1 MKLFRSKEVLV
12 YTEKRR
18 LVIKCEKIWLQWG
31 GTIFKGTREESG
43 MTKWW
48 SQWPFIWLVILQQY
62 LCCRE
67 TLKCQAAVHI
77 YHGQELYLCL
87 LLPLSFPWGRWWL
100 RLHLCPLENVRKTK
114 IWNFVVTKWDLSGM
128 LLNLAVYP
136 GTYSWMHFM
145 LTSACQGLWIYTG
158 EQATPL
164 PSLNLGPSYGPWEQL
179 IYFYIFGCVGS

>member
-1 MKLFRSKEVLV
+1 MKRSDFSGE
-12 YTEKRR
+12 EPSS
-18 LVIKCEKIWLQWG
+18 
-31 GTIFKGTREESG
+31 KGHERKVAWQNDG
-43 MTKWW
+43 P
-48 SQWPFIWLVILQQY
+48 QWPFIWLVILQQY

-114 IWNFVVTKWDLSGM
+114 IWNFVVTKWDLPGM

-158 EQATPL
+158 EQDTPL